1 MLRKVIT
8 WAIVIFIVY
17 YLVSDPHSAAGAVQ
31 SALRGLRSAG
41 NSLSTFVSHL

>member
-1 MLRKVIT
+1 MLKKVIT

-17 YLVSDPHSAAGAVQ
+17 FLVSDPHGAAGYVQ
-31 SALRGLRSAG
+31 GALRDLRSAG